1 MRWRTSCGRR
11 TRFHGRRQERGYLAA
26 LRGSMQSG
34 TQEGELVCNDF
45 GDWMRLTLLEWLARE
60 DAA

>member
-1 MRWRTSCGRR
+1 
-11 TRFHGRRQERGYLAA
+11 
-26 LRGSMQSG
+26 MQSG